1 MSLTG
6 IMMVHTP
13 FLPGPEDEA
22 FLLPHLPFF
31 APFRGPQNDGA
42 TYIHTYVHT
51 CIHTYLHTN
60 IHTYIHA
67 YVCTYIR
74 MYIHTCIHTYV
85 HTYVQSYNTLVR
97 QCTMLKP
104 RAANTSN
111 ANHLTLHQAPSS
123 VPSLPAAA
131 TTGAEAERT
140 SSLHSRVT
148 AAPPAH

>member
-6 IMMVHTP
+6 IMMLRTP

-31 APFRGPQNDGA
+31 APFQGPQNDGA
-42 TYIHTYVHT
+42 TYIHTYRHTYVHT

-67 YVCTYIR
+67 YIR
-74 MYIHTCIHTYV
+74 TYIHTCKHTYI
-85 HTYVQSYNTLVR
+85 QSYNTLVR

-104 RAANTSN
+104 RAANYG
-111 ANHLTLHQAPSS
+111 
-123 VPSLPAAA
+123 VPFVSKFRRLA
-131 TTGAEAERT
+131 
-140 SSLHSRVT
+140 
-148 AAPPAH
+148 